1 MDFSNLPILS
11 VDLAGSI
18 HQFITDAMPSLE
30 DTWYQFSH
38 WLSRPDILAV
48 ITAWWITFT
57 VVMMIVM
64 SLGFGPRGIVAGSI
78 AAAFQSFMYGGFTPA
93 GGIFATFTSM
103 AMLGTFIMPLV
114 IFASIQMIPQF
125 LKTSLSG
132 VLPTGAQLKA
142 ATIDPQKLL
151 NGWNK
156 IYDVSFERIGSQ
168 VTDVK
173 GWMAPVTPN
182 DRIFEIIGSYAYR
195 VGFSMLQGDMNRYK
209 RLILSNQNPKDPGV
223 INKMID
229 AAMAGNIKGA
239 KETLGVLQ
247 KIIGVFNYLNHEHLQ
262 GALST
267 ARQDLV
273 AEIGKAD
280 KYMPELKGILD
291 IWKEFESDYY
301 ARAVDKATEYMLAR
315 KGRSSE
321 NPLVIKTGKY
331 YIVLFY
337 AEESPSVVH
346 EDNGRDRKRYDCKRW
361 RFDLGTDT
369 ATEGDGKVNIA
380 VNFKSLNDS
389 IIRMETANE
398 ETSPNECVPLKV
410 VEFNKSDKFEVTVI
424 GKVHLLFAERYLQ
437 KFRGNLMYYVDFMDN
452 Q

>member
-1 MDFSNLPILS
+1 
-11 VDLAGSI
+11 
-18 HQFITDAMPSLE
+18 
-30 DTWYQFSH
+30 
-38 WLSRPDILAV
+38 
-48 ITAWWITFT
+48 
-57 VVMMIVM
+57 
-64 SLGFGPRGIVAGSI
+64 
-78 AAAFQSFMYGGFTPA
+78 
-93 GGIFATFTSM
+93 
-103 AMLGTFIMPLV
+103 
-114 IFASIQMIPQF
+114 MIPQF

-142 ATIDPQKLL
+142 ATIDPQRLL

-168 VTDVK
+168 VVK
-173 GWMAPVTPN
+173 SWMAPVTPN

-315 KGRSSE
+315 ITRINCQMPLGGTLNNPAVAMLIDGAARLKEAMNRIELSALIGKGR
-321 NPLVIKTGKY
+321 
-331 YIVLFY
+331 
-337 AEESPSVVH
+337 
-346 EDNGRDRKRYDCKRW
+346 NGYNQGVCTELHRY
-361 RFDLGTDT
+361 
-369 ATEGDGKVNIA
+369 
-380 VNFKSLNDS
+380 
-389 IIRMETANE
+389 
-398 ETSPNECVPLKV
+398 
-410 VEFNKSDKFEVTVI
+410 
-424 GKVHLLFAERYLQ
+424 
-437 KFRGNLMYYVDFMDN
+437 
-452 Q
+452 